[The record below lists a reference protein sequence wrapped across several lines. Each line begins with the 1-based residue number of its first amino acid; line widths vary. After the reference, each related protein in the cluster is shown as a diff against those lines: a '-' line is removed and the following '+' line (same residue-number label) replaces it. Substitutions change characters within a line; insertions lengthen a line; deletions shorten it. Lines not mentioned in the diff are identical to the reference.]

1 MRASR
6 SGNLGGLACTG
17 AALPIATDQRDAN
30 TRGSHAMI
38 RHAKTLAVPLVA
50 LQLAGCA
57 MFLPHDNTLSCTI
70 PVAVY
75 PDDARPIDREVT
87 VLVRALITAS
97 GEPENVTITTS
108 SRNAAADRAAVAA
121 MSRARCTQKAAYGGK
136 PSPFTLTQP
145 FVFEPGV
152 GQPK

>member
-1 MRASR
+1 
-6 SGNLGGLACTG
+6 
-17 AALPIATDQRDAN
+17 
-30 TRGSHAMI
+30 MI

-57 MFLPHDNTLSCTI
+57 MLLPHDNTLSCTI

-121 MSRARCTQKAAYGGK
+121 MSHARCTQKAAYGGK